1 MPTVDQSAFIHQAAI
16 ILGNVTIG
24 ARSSVWPMAV
34 LRGDSDAIVVG
45 EDTNIQDGA
54 IMHADPGLP
63 AVLGHRVSVGHRAI
77 VHGATV
83 EDDCLIAMGAI
94 LLNGVQVGTGS
105 LVAAGAVCKEGMRIP
120 PNSVVI
126 GVPARVAR
134 EATSEIRERIERTWK
149 AYIRLSEMHRG
160 GKI

>member
-16 ILGNVTIG
+16 LIGNVTIG
-24 ARSSVWPMAV
+24 PRSSVWPTAV

-45 EDTNIQDGA
+45 EDTNVQDGA

-83 EDDCLIAMGAI
+83 EDDCLIAMGAT

-134 EATSEIRERIERTWK
+134 EATSEIRERIDRTWR
-149 AYIRLSEMHRG
+149 AYIRLSEEHRA
-160 GKI
+160 GKY

>member
-24 ARSSVWPMAV
+24 ARSSVWPTAV
-34 LRGDSDAIVVG
+34 LRGDSDAIVIG

>member
-16 ILGNVTIG
+16 LIGNVTIG
-24 ARSSVWPMAV
+24 PRSSVWPTAV

-45 EDTNIQDGA
+45 EDTNVQDGA

-134 EATSEIRERIERTWK
+134 EATSEIRERIDRTWR
-149 AYIRLSEMHRG
+149 AYIRLSEEHRA
-160 GKI
+160 GKY

>member
-1 MPTVDQSAFIHQAAI
+1 
-16 ILGNVTIG
+16 
-24 ARSSVWPMAV
+24 
-34 LRGDSDAIVVG
+34 
-45 EDTNIQDGA
+45 
-54 IMHADPGLP
+54 MHADPGLP

-83 EDDCLIAMGAI
+83 EDDCLIAMGAT

-134 EATSEIRERIERTWK
+134 EATSEIRERIDRTWR
-149 AYIRLSEMHRG
+149 AYIRLSEEHRA
-160 GKI
+160 GKY

>member
-16 ILGNVTIG
+16 LIGNVTIG
-24 ARSSVWPMAV
+24 PRSSVWPTAV

-45 EDTNIQDGA
+45 EDTNVQDGA
-54 IMHADPGLP
+54 ILHADPGLP

-94 LLNGVQVGTGS
+94 LLNGV
-105 LVAAGAVCKEGMRIP
+105 
-120 PNSVVI
+120 
-126 GVPARVAR
+126 
-134 EATSEIRERIERTWK
+134 
-149 AYIRLSEMHRG
+149 
-160 GKI
+160 

>member
-16 ILGNVTIG
+16 LIGNVTIG
-24 ARSSVWPMAV
+24 PRSSVWPTAV

-45 EDTNIQDGA
+45 EDTNVQDGA

-120 PNSVVI
+120 PNSLVL

-134 EATSEIRERIERTWK
+134 EATSEITERIQRTWR
-149 AYIRLSEMHRG
+149 AYVRLSGEYRTG
-160 GKI
+160 QY

>member
-1 MPTVDQSAFIHQAAI
+1 MPRVDQSAFIHQAAI
-16 ILGNVTIG
+16 LIGNVTIG
-24 ARSSVWPMAV
+24 PRSSVWPTAV

-45 EDTNIQDGA
+45 EDTNVQDGA
-54 IMHADPGLP
+54 ILHADPGLP

-134 EATSEIRERIERTWK
+134 EATSEIRERIDRTWR
-149 AYIRLSEMHRG
+149 AYIRLSEEHRA
-160 GKI
+160 GKY